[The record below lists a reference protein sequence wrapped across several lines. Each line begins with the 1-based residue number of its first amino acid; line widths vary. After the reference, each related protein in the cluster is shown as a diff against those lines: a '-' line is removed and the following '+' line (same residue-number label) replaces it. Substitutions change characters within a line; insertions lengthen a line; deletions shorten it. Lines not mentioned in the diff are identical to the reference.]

1 MDNQEPE
8 TIELDAISL
17 LDHLSEQSTN
27 LAMCW
32 KITKDNKVIQGF
44 TDYDQNLVIEGVVY
58 KAVTELNATYFILED
73 ISEASL
79 VGGEYNRARVDVFLC
94 RPLSPSSDFLEH
106 ILLDSF
112 YFLRTDPLL
121 FQIINSQVEKYFGDC
136 NRNNMVQKL
145 IKKS

>member
-8 TIELDAISL
+8 TIELDAI
-17 LDHLSEQSTN
+17 

-58 KAVTELNATYFILED
+58 KAVTELNATYSILED

-94 RPLSPSSDFLEH
+94 PPLSPSSDFLEH
-106 ILLDSF
+106 TLLDSF